1 MSKKPQIPT
10 EHIQSKVHLI
20 RGDKVLLDR
29 DLAEMY
35 GVETRVLKQA
45 VRRNSDR
52 FPKDF
57 MFELSD
63 EEFQILRSQFGTSSW
78 GGTRYAP
85 MAFTEQGVAML
96 SSVLKSKQ
104 AVEVNI
110 QIMRVFVKMR
120 KWSENYAELLSK
132 IEDLEAHND
141 DQDQAIANI
150 YDLLTQLIKQE
161 ETEKPPIGFKTET
174 D

>member
-10 EHIQSKVHLI
+10 ERIQSKVFQI
-20 RGDKVLLDR
+20 RNEKVLLDR

-45 VRRNSDR
+45 VRRNKDR
-52 FPKDF
+52 FPEDF

-63 EEFQILRSQFGTSSW
+63 EEFEILRNQIGTTSW
-78 GGTRYAP
+78 GGTRYKP

-96 SSVLKSKQ
+96 SSVLNSKQ

-120 KWSENYAELLSK
+120 KWSENYADLLAK

-141 DQDQAIANI
+141 DQDQTIAHI

-161 ETEKPPIGFKTET
+161 ESDKPRIGFKTEN
-174 D
+174 